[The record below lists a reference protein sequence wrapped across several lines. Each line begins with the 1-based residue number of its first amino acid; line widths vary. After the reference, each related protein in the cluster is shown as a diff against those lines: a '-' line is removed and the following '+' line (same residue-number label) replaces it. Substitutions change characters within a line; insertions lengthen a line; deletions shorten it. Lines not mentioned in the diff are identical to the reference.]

1 VECASTKL
9 KLGVKVGFVYSLCSI
24 DTKLVVT
31 LSFAKNA
38 GKSKT
43 ELIDEITRLEKEVR
57 AKNEEIAT
65 LRKKLSLY
73 KSL

>member
-1 VECASTKL
+1 M
-9 KLGVKVGFVYSLCSI
+9 
-24 DTKLVVT
+24 T

-38 GKSKT
+38 AKSKT
-43 ELIDEITRLEKEVR
+43 ELLDEINRLENEVR
-57 AKNEEIAT
+57 AKNSEIAT